1 MQRCGRRLYDDFEE
15 LRPGALEELEQM
27 LNEQSKFCSPEANG
41 SSEHRGGSIRALWNA
56 AGGIFGWLTNSRP
69 VRHNNLSTLPWHQP
83 HAANQEPHPQS
94 SPPSEHLFLLLCI
107 PYRKY
112 GTRLV
117 HMDLAEL
124 ISDETLFRNL
134 RREYQFIRGQWASYF
149 SLWKMAE
156 IQFVK
161 FGLHKHQLIDI
172 KEKNDLPPESL
183 KNEYRYQPIPAETI
197 PPIGT
202 NYLMHLYEHPD
213 HADDVPFCLDRIPK
227 KLREQLELSP
237 HQAPGLLGWGVYF
250 AEGFNWPKFWVFGS
264 IVLSLSVLFGTCWS
278 TLRQDIQGGFG
289 VTACIMVA
297 VTFTTGVV
305 QAAVEQA

>member
-15 LRPGALEELEQM
+15 LRPGALEGLEQM
-27 LNEQSKFCSPEANG
+27 LNEQSKICSPEANG

-56 AGGIFGWLTNSRP
+56 AGGIFGSLTNNRP
-69 VRHNNLSTLPWHQP
+69 VGHNDLPTLPRHRP
-83 HAANQEPHPQS
+83 RAANQEPHLQF
-94 SPPSEHLFLLLCI
+94 SPPLENLFLLLCI
-107 PYRKY
+107 PYRKH

-124 ISDETLFRNL
+124 VSDENLFRKL
-134 RREYQFIRGQWASYF
+134 KHEYQSIRGQWASYF

-172 KEKNDLPPESL
+172 KEKNDLPPADL
-183 KNEYRYQPIPAETI
+183 KHEYRYQPIPAETI

-202 NYLMHLYEHPD
+202 NHLMHLYEHPD
-213 HADDVPFCLDRIPK
+213 HADDVPFCLERMPK
-227 KLREQLELSP
+227 KIREQLKLAP

-264 IVLSLSVLFGTCWS
+264 VILSLSVLFGVCWS
-278 TLRQDIQGGFG
+278 TLMQDIQGGFG
-289 VTACIMVA
+289 VTACMMVA

-305 QAAVEQA
+305 QAAVEQK

>member
-1 MQRCGRRLYDDFEE
+1 
-15 LRPGALEELEQM
+15 M
-27 LNEQSKFCSPEANG
+27 LNKQNRVCSPDSNG
-41 SSEHRGGSIRALWNA
+41 SAQQSSSSIRSLWNA
-56 AGGIFGWLTNSRP
+56 AGGIIASLNGSRP
-69 VRHNNLSTLPWHQP
+69 FRNDNLPTLPLHQH
-83 HAANQEPHPQS
+83 HAAGQEQN
-94 SPPSEHLFLLLCI
+94 PPASVTSEPLFLLMCI
-107 PYRKY
+107 PYRKH

-124 ISDETLFRNL
+124 VSDETLFRKL
-134 RREYQFIRGQWASYF
+134 RLEYQSIRGQWASYF

-172 KEKNDLPPESL
+172 KRKNDLPPVSL

-197 PPIGT
+197 PPIGK

-213 HADDVPFCLDRIPK
+213 HADDKPFCLERIPK
-227 KLREQLELSP
+227 KVREQLKLSP

-250 AEGFNWPKFWVFGS
+250 AEGFDWPKFWVFGS
-264 IVLSLSVLFGTCWS
+264 VVLSLSVLFGACWS
-278 TLRQDIQGGFG
+278 TFRQDIQGGFG
-289 VTACIMVA
+289 VTACMMVA

-305 QAAVEQA
+305 QAAVEQR

>member
-1 MQRCGRRLYDDFEE
+1 
-15 LRPGALEELEQM
+15 M
-27 LNEQSKFCSPEANG
+27 LPLHQ
-41 SSEHRGGSIRALWNA
+41 HHT
-56 AGGIFGWLTNSRP
+56 AGQERNSR
-69 VRHNNLSTLPWHQP
+69 
-83 HAANQEPHPQS
+83 S
-94 SPPSEHLFLLLCI
+94 SAIRENLFLLMCI
-107 PYRKY
+107 PYRKH

-124 ISDETLFRNL
+124 VSDETLFRKL
-134 RREYQFIRGQWASYF
+134 RHEYQSIRGHWASYF

-172 KEKNDLPPESL
+172 KEKNDLPPASL

-213 HADDVPFCLDRIPK
+213 HADDGPFCLERIPK
-227 KLREQLELSP
+227 KVREQLRLSP

-264 IVLSLSVLFGTCWS
+264 VLLSLSVLFGLCWS

-289 VTACIMVA
+289 ITACMMVA

-305 QAAVEQA
+305 QAAVDPPDRILGTNKGE